1 MSQNETESIQR
12 ALNDAK
18 KRELEEKYGGT
29 FHCTDPNLPPDIEA
43 DWLRSIEEFERQF
56 SAADQTTVRRYIGNP
71 VILPL
76 SGVSPEELRPALDA
90 LLALL
95 ELHNVIVHF
104 DRIISDR
111 EAYRF
116 LTEELLDHEMDDI
129 RIEGMTQNFLYEEFH
144 PDDRHDAAM
153 FAEVFLRGLFAG
165 SAVDLREDI
174 APDGTPGPAGRPVE
188 RESLVMEARDF
199 SKGIA
204 AFIDFS
210 VNAIDCT
217 LEDGMATVRAR
228 LAWEGLSPVTLEKR
242 AGEAAATVTLR
253 KDECGGWPVVDFRW
267 GEEGRT
273 L

>member
-1 MSQNETESIQR
+1 MSHNETESIQR

-29 FHCTDPNLPPDIEA
+29 FHSSDPNLPPDIEA

-56 SAADQTTVRRYIGNP
+56 SAASETTVRRFIGNP

-76 SGVSPEELRPALDA
+76 SELSPEQLRPALDG
-90 LLALL
+90 LLTLL
-95 ELHNVIVHF
+95 ESNNVIVHF

-165 SAVDLREDI
+165 SAVELREDI
-174 APDGTPGPAGRPVE
+174 APDGTPGPSGRPVE
-188 RESLVMEARDF
+188 REALVMEARDF
-199 SKGIA
+199 RKGIA

-210 VNAIDCT
+210 VNAIDCS
-217 LEDGMATVRAR
+217 LEAGVATVRAR
-228 LAWEGLSPVTLEKR
+228 LAWEGLSPETLEKR
-242 AGEAAATVTLR
+242 AGEAAAAVTLR
-253 KDECGGWPVVDFRW
+253 KDECGAWPVVGFQW
-267 GEEGRT
+267 LGEGQT